1 MAEDIFNRFFFRSF
15 QDAPRNLDAWG
26 AIHASLSRRAKA
38 FLMVSLPTDNLCPS
52 SLSPG
57 RILTRLPL
65 RIICLILLATVST
78 NEEAG
83 NEVILLYIRIALR
96 KFEPIVGIACP
107 AESKRRAGVVASC

>member
-1 MAEDIFNRFFFRSF
+1 MQKIFLTVSSSVVFRM
-15 QDAPRNLDAWG
+15 RRGTLMRGG
-26 AIHASLSRRAKA
+26 AIHASLSRRARA

-96 KFEPIVGIACP
+96 EFEPIVGIAWP
-107 AESKRRAGVVASC
+107 AESERRSGVVASC